1 MNAKISDENIRQE
14 KVNKLKEKIL
24 TEIKERINS
33 CKKNIQSNISDDN
46 FEHYTKEVFA
56 LLNLREYIK
65 SKYCFM
71 DSEIKREEDNF
82 VIYMVQDED
91 LDIWLQ
97 DDYPFVINFLIK
109 AEECGY
115 DIFQLL
121 NDKYFGYR
129 FTDIHDKIKYY
140 YAQEEIKEC
149 MEQKEGRL
157 EADYYGRKGEQT

>member
-24 TEIKERINS
+24 TEIKERINY
-33 CKKNIQSNISDDN
+33 CKKNMQLNISDNN

-56 LLNLREYIK
+56 LLNLRDYIK

-71 DSEIKREEDNF
+71 DFEIKREKEDF

-97 DDYPFVINFLIK
+97 DDYHFTINFLIK

-115 DIFQLL
+115 NIFQFL

-129 FTDIHDKIKYY
+129 FTDIHDKIMHTEK
-140 YAQEEIKEC
+140 QIG
-149 MEQKEGRL
+149 GR
-157 EADYYGRKGEQT
+157 

>member
-24 TEIKERINS
+24 TEIKERINF

-71 DSEIKREEDNF
+71 DSEIKRE
-82 VIYMVQDED
+82 
-91 LDIWLQ
+91 
-97 DDYPFVINFLIK
+97 
-109 AEECGY
+109 
-115 DIFQLL
+115 
-121 NDKYFGYR
+121 
-129 FTDIHDKIKYY
+129 
-140 YAQEEIKEC
+140 KE
-149 MEQKEGRL
+149 
-157 EADYYGRKGEQT
+157 

>member
-14 KVNKLKEKIL
+14 KVNKLKGKIL
-24 TEIKERINS
+24 TEIKERIIY
-33 CKKNIQSNISDDN
+33 CKKNMQLNISDNN

-71 DSEIKREEDNF
+71 DFEIKYEKEDF

-97 DDYPFVINFLIK
+97 DDYHFTINFLIK

-115 DIFQLL
+115 NIFQFL
-121 NDKYFGYR
+121 NDEYFGYQ
-129 FTDIHDKIKYY
+129 FTDIHDKIMHDKK
-140 YAQEEIKEC
+140 QIG
-149 MEQKEGRL
+149 GR
-157 EADYYGRKGEQT
+157 

>member
-1 MNAKISDENIRQE
+1 MNAKISNKNIRQE

-24 TEIKERINS
+24 TEIKERINY
-33 CKKNIQSNISDDN
+33 CKKNMQSNISDNN

-71 DSEIKREEDNF
+71 DFEIKRKKEDF

-97 DDYPFVINFLIK
+97 DDYHFTINFLIK

-115 DIFQLL
+115 DIFQFL
-121 NDKYFGYR
+121 NDKYFGYQ
-129 FTDIHDKIKYY
+129 FTDIHDKIMHSEK
-140 YAQEEIKEC
+140 QI
-149 MEQKEGRL
+149 GGL
-157 EADYYGRKGEQT
+157 